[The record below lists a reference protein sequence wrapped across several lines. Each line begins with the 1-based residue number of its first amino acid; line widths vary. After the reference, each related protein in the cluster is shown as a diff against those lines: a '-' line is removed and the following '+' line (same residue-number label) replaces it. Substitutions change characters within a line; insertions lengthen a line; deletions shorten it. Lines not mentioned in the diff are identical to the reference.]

1 MIKAEVLVDYSAWK
15 KKITNSSEFFN
26 RILKNLPKKYSFKN
40 KNTMVTVLLS
50 NNLKIKQLNK
60 IFRKKNKPTDILSFP
75 IKKKV
80 NNKIFYLG
88 DIIISYEFMNKPKKI
103 NIIEFKEKVA
113 KIFIHGFL
121 HLMGYNHKKN
131 KDFEKMN
138 KEEIKLY
145 NLVKNKIWKQF

>member
-1 MIKAEVLVDYSAWK
+1 MIKAEVLVDNSAWK
-15 KKITNSSEFFN
+15 KKITDSSALFN
-26 RILKNLPKKYSFKN
+26 RILKNLPRKYSFKN
-40 KNTMVTVLLS
+40 KKIIVTVLLS

-60 IFRKKNKPTDILSFP
+60 TFRKKTKPTDILSFP
-75 IKKKV
+75 INKKV

-103 NIIEFKEKVA
+103 NFIEFKEKVT

-121 HLMGYNHKKN
+121 HLMGYNHRKI

-145 NLVKNKIWKQF
+145 NLVKNKI

>member
-1 MIKAEVLVDYSAWK
+1 MIEAEVLVDNSAWK
-15 KKITNSSEFFN
+15 KKITNSSKLFN
-26 RILKNLPKKYSFKN
+26 RILKNFPKKYSFQN
-40 KNTMVTVLLS
+40 KKTIVTVLLS

-103 NIIEFKEKVA
+103 NFIEFKEKVT

-121 HLMGYNHKKN
+121 HLMGYNHKKI

-138 KEEIKLY
+138 KEEVKLY
-145 NLVKNKIWKQF
+145 NLVKNKI

>member
-1 MIKAEVLVDYSAWK
+1 MIKAEVLVDNSAWK
-15 KKITNSSEFFN
+15 KKITDSSALFN
-26 RILKNLPKKYSFKN
+26 RILKNLPRKYSFKN
-40 KNTMVTVLLS
+40 KKIIVTVLLS

-60 IFRKKNKPTDILSFP
+60 TFRKKNKPTDILSFP
-75 IKKKV
+75 INKKV

-103 NIIEFKEKVA
+103 NFIEFKEKVT

-121 HLMGYNHKKN
+121 HLMGYNHRKN

-145 NLVKNKIWKQF
+145 NLVKNKI

>member
-1 MIKAEVLVDYSAWK
+1 MIEAEVLVDNSAWK
-15 KKITNSSEFFN
+15 KKITNSSKLFN

-40 KNTMVTVLLS
+40 KKTIVTVLLS

-88 DIIISYEFMNKPKKI
+88 DIIISYEFMNKPKQI
-103 NIIEFKEKVA
+103 NFIEFKEKVT

-121 HLMGYNHKKN
+121 HLMGYDHKKIQ
-131 KDFEKMN
+131 DFEKMN

-145 NLVKNKIWKQF
+145 NLVKNKI

>member
-15 KKITNSSEFFN
+15 KKIKNSSELFN

-40 KNTMVTVLLS
+40 KKTIVTVLLS

-103 NIIEFKEKVA
+103 NFIEFKEKVT

-121 HLMGYNHKKN
+121 HLIGYNHKKIL
-131 KDFEKMN
+131 DFKKMN

-145 NLVKNKIWKQF
+145 NLVKNKI

>member
-1 MIKAEVLVDYSAWK
+1 MIKAEVLVDNSAWK
-15 KKITNSSEFFN
+15 KKITDSSALFN

-40 KNTMVTVLLS
+40 KKIIVTVLLS

-60 IFRKKNKPTDILSFP
+60 TFRKKNKPTDILSFP
-75 IKKKV
+75 INKKV

-103 NIIEFKEKVA
+103 NFIEFKEKVT

-121 HLMGYNHKKN
+121 HLMGYNHKKI

-145 NLVKNKIWKQF
+145 NLVKNKI

>member
-1 MIKAEVLVDYSAWK
+1 MIKAEVLVDNSAWK
-15 KKITNSSEFFN
+15 KKITDSSALFN
-26 RILKNLPKKYSFKN
+26 RILKNLPRKYSFKN
-40 KNTMVTVLLS
+40 KKIIVTVLLS

-60 IFRKKNKPTDILSFP
+60 TFRKKNKSTDILSFP
-75 IKKKV
+75 INKKV

-103 NIIEFKEKVA
+103 NFIEFKEKVT

-121 HLMGYNHKKN
+121 HLMGYNHRKN

-145 NLVKNKIWKQF
+145 NLVKNKI

>member
-1 MIKAEVLVDYSAWK
+1 MIKAEVLVDNSAWK
-15 KKITNSSEFFN
+15 KKITDSSALFN
-26 RILKNLPKKYSFKN
+26 RILKNLPRKYSFKN
-40 KNTMVTVLLS
+40 KKIIVTVLLS

-60 IFRKKNKPTDILSFP
+60 TFRKKNKSTDILSFP
-75 IKKKV
+75 INKKV

-103 NIIEFKEKVA
+103 NFIEFKEKVT

-145 NLVKNKIWKQF
+145 NLVKNKI

>member
-1 MIKAEVLVDYSAWK
+1 MIKAEVLVDNSAWK
-15 KKITNSSEFFN
+15 KKIKNSSELFN
-26 RILKNLPKKYSFKN
+26 RILKNFPKKYSFKN
-40 KNTMVTVLLS
+40 KKTIVTILLS
-50 NNLKIKQLNK
+50 NNLKIKKLNK
-60 IFRKKNKPTDILSFP
+60 IFRKKNKVTDILSFP
-75 IKKKV
+75 INKKV

-103 NIIEFKEKVA
+103 NFIEFKEKVT

-121 HLMGYNHKKN
+121 HLMGYNHRKI

-145 NLVKNKIWKQF
+145 NLVKNKI

>member
-1 MIKAEVLVDYSAWK
+1 MIKAEVLVDNSAWK
-15 KKITNSSEFFN
+15 KKITDSSALFN

-40 KNTMVTVLLS
+40 KKIIVTVLLS
-50 NNLKIKQLNK
+50 NNLKIKKLNK
-60 IFRKKNKPTDILSFP
+60 TFRKKNKPTDILSFP
-75 IKKKV
+75 INKKL

-103 NIIEFKEKVA
+103 NFIEFKEKVT

-121 HLMGYNHKKN
+121 HLMGYNHRKN

-145 NLVKNKIWKQF
+145 NLVKNKI